1 MRLHHCKCEAFR
13 FLQLKTLRLLKFT
26 FTLDFSFKDVPGT
39 WNITV
44 EYSAPT
50 KASKGSIT
58 VLHSKV
64 EQAKQEGAF
73 TFTWQLLA
81 QFDDQMQELQ
91 LAQLRIP
98 MITIVSGGPVPW
110 KNSSLSS
117 LWQTIKKLQNA
128 LSALERGCTS
138 IFN

>member
-1 MRLHHCKCEAFR
+1 MRLHHCKCEALR

-98 MITIVSGGPVPW
+98 MITFDRQFPERNKEEVLSLIQDIVDE
-110 KNSSLSS
+110 
-117 LWQTIKKLQNA
+117 QTQVFT
-128 LSALERGCTS
+128 E
-138 IFN
+138 